1 MAAAAIAT
9 AAAGAAAAVARGC
22 PYSYFVFNGKRYW
35 RSNWRIHLARR
46 LRDACVEYSSAYDL
60 SKT

>member
-9 AAAGAAAAVARGC
+9 AAAAAAVGAR
-22 PYSYFVFNGKRYW
+22 SYFVFNGKRYW

-46 LRDACVEYSSAYDL
+46 LRDA
-60 SKT
+60 